1 MNKRVR
7 QTLIGVITFVTLL
20 VGFVGAASA
29 NTRYYGVDG
38 SKYQGSTLK
47 KVTPEDS
54 FGISQIGGY
63 YNGTFIPQATYQSQV
78 ASGIAMGLRMHTYIY
93 METGSNQAQTKQ
105 MLDYYLP
112 KVQTP
117 KQSIVALDY
126 ESGASADRE
135 ANTDNV
141 LYGLR
146 RVKEAGYTPV
156 LYSYKPYILS
166 HLNRQRITAEF
177 PNCLWVAAY
186 RDYSVMTRPDYNYFP
201 SMDGINMWQFTS
213 TAIAGGYDYNVDL
226 LGITLNGYK
235 NGNVEQPKSQPQAV
249 KQGQKAD
256 NTPKSAIQVGNTV
269 RVKFGVKRWANG
281 IGMPSW
287 VQSNTYKVQQ
297 VSGNR
302 LLLGGIMSWINAS
315 DVEVVSVTNNTPR
328 VTTSATYYVVRYG
341 DTLSGIASRYG
352 TSWQNLQRLNGLRNP
367 NWLSVGQRLVIRQGA
382 TQSVS
387 RVYRVQYGD
396 TLSGIAAKFGTNVY
410 NLQSKNGIRNAN
422 LIFVG
427 QTLHY

>member
-1 MNKRVR
+1 MIKLNKKW
-7 QTLIGVITFVTLL
+7 L
-20 VGFVGAASA
+20 VGLTCMVGLFLLPMNADAA
-29 NTRYYGVDG
+29 RYYGVDG
-38 SKYQGSTLK
+38 SRYQGNTLK
-47 KVTPEDS
+47 KVTSEDS
-54 FGISQIGGY
+54 FAISQIGGY

-93 METGSNQAQTKQ
+93 METGANQAQTKA

-112 KVQTP
+112 RVQTP

-126 ESGASADRE
+126 ESGASANRE

-146 RVKEAGYTPV
+146 RIKAAGYTPV

-166 HLNRQRITAEF
+166 HLDRQRITSEF
-177 PNCLWVAAY
+177 PNSLWVAAY

-235 NGNVEQPKSQPQAV
+235 KGNAERPNSETKAIQ
-249 KQGQKAD
+249 QGQKAD
-256 NTPKSAIQVGNTV
+256 NTPKSAIKVGDTV
-269 RVKFGVKRWANG
+269 RVKFGVKHWGNG

-287 VQSNTYKVQQ
+287 VQSNTYKVQE
-297 VSGNR
+297 VSGSK
-302 LLLGGIMSWINAS
+302 LLLGGIMSWINAR
-315 DVEVVSVTNNTPR
+315 DVEIVSVTNNI
-328 VTTSATYYVVRYG
+328 SSSYYIVRYG

-352 TSWQNLQRLNGLRNP
+352 TTWQNLQRLNGLNNP
-367 NWLSVGQRLVIRQGA
+367 NWIYPGQRIRVAG
-382 TQSVS
+382 TVS
-387 RVYRVQYGD
+387 AKRTYTVHYGD
-396 TLSGIAAKFGTNVY
+396 TLSGIAYRYGVNVY
-410 NLQSKNGIRNAN
+410 TLARNNRIRNIN
-422 LIFVG
+422 LIYPG
-427 QTLHY
+427 QKLSL

>member
-1 MNKRVR
+1 MP
-7 QTLIGVITFVTLL
+7 VT
-20 VGFVGAASA
+20 VNA
-29 NTRYYGVDG
+29 TRYYGVDG
-38 SKYQGSTLK
+38 SRYQGNTLK

-54 FGISQIGGY
+54 FAISQIGGY

-201 SMDGINMWQFTS
+201 SMPGINMWQFTS

-235 NGNVEQPKSQPQAV
+235 NGNAENPKSETKAIE
-249 KQGQKAD
+249 QGQKAD

-269 RVKFGVKRWANG
+269 RVKFGVKHWANG
-281 IGMPSW
+281 VGMPSW
-287 VQSNTYKVQQ
+287 VQSNTYKVQE
-297 VSGNR
+297 VSGGK
-302 LLLGGIMSWINAS
+302 LLLAGIMSWINAS
-315 DVEVVSVTNNTPR
+315 DVEIISVANSNPSVTGTI
-328 VTTSATYYVVRYG
+328 YYVVKSGDTLGGIASHYGTTWQRLQALNGLSNPNWIYPGQRLKVTGNVGAQRTYTVRYG
-341 DTLSGIASRYG
+341 DTLSSIASRYG
-352 TSWQNLQRLNGLRNP
+352 TTWQNLQRLNSLRNP
-367 NWLSVGQRLVIRQGA
+367 NWIYPGQKLNI
-382 TQSVS
+382 
-387 RVYRVQYGD
+387 
-396 TLSGIAAKFGTNVY
+396 
-410 NLQSKNGIRNAN
+410 
-422 LIFVG
+422 
-427 QTLHY
+427 

>member
-1 MNKRVR
+1 MTKLNRKWLLSL
-7 QTLIGVITFVTLL
+7 TIL
-20 VGFVGAASA
+20 VGLFLMPVTVNAA
-29 NTRYYGVDG
+29 RYYGVDG
-38 SKYQGSTLK
+38 SRYQGNTLK
-47 KVTPEDS
+47 KVTIEDS
-54 FGISQIGGY
+54 FAISQIGGY
-63 YNGTFIPQATYQSQV
+63 YNGTFIPQTTYQSQV

-93 METGSNQAQTKQ
+93 METGANQNQTKA

-135 ANTDNV
+135 ANTNNV

-235 NGNVEQPKSQPQAV
+235 NGNVEHPRSETKAIE
-249 KQGQKAD
+249 QGQKAD
-256 NTPKSAIQVGNTV
+256 NTPKSAIQVGNIV
-269 RVKFGVKRWANG
+269 RVKFGVKHWANG
-281 IGMPSW
+281 VGMPSW
-287 VQSNTYKVQQ
+287 VQSNTYKVQEI
-297 VSGNR
+297 SGSN

-315 DVEVVSVTNNTPR
+315 DVEIISVANSNPSVTG
-328 VTTSATYYVVRYG
+328 AIYYVVKSGDTLGGIASHYGTTWQRLQALNGLSNPNWIYPGQRLKVTGSVSSQRTYIVRYG
-341 DTLSGIASRYG
+341 DTLSGIAAKLG
-352 TSWQNLQRLNGLRNP
+352 TS
-367 NWLSVGQRLVIRQGA
+367 
-382 TQSVS
+382 
-387 RVYRVQYGD
+387 
-396 TLSGIAAKFGTNVY
+396 VY

>member
-1 MNKRVR
+1 MKNK
-7 QTLIGVITFVTLL
+7 IKIVIAGLACAGLFL
-20 VGFVGAASA
+20 VPISVNAA
-29 NTRYYGVDG
+29 RYYGVD
-38 SKYQGSTLK
+38 SSRYQGNTLK

-54 FGISQIGGY
+54 FAISQIGGY
-63 YNGTFIPQATYQSQV
+63 YNGTFIPQTTYQSQV

-93 METGSNQAQTKQ
+93 METGSNQVQTKQ

-117 KQSIVALDY
+117 KKSIVALDY

-186 RDYSVMTRPDYNYFP
+186 RDYSVLTRPDYNYFP
-201 SMDGINMWQFTS
+201 SMPGINMWQFTS

-235 NGNVEQPKSQPQAV
+235 NGNVEHPKSETKAIE
-249 KQGQKAD
+249 QGQKAD

-269 RVKFGVKRWANG
+269 RVKFGVKYWDNG
-281 IGMPSW
+281 VGMPSW

-302 LLLGGIMSWINAS
+302 VLLAGIMSWINVS
-315 DVEVVSVTNNTPR
+315 DVEIISVTNN
-328 VTTSATYYVVRYG
+328 SNLGASYYVVKSGDTLGRIASRYGTTWQRLQELNGLSNPNWIYPGQRLKVTVNGYDAQRAYTIRRG
-341 DTLSGIASRYG
+341 DTLSGIAC
-352 TSWQNLQRLNGLRNP
+352 RLGVSVDHLVQVNHISNP
-367 NWLSVGQRLVIRQGA
+367 NRIYVGQRLV
-382 TQSVS
+382 
-387 RVYRVQYGD
+387 Y
-396 TLSGIAAKFGTNVY
+396 
-410 NLQSKNGIRNAN
+410 
-422 LIFVG
+422 
-427 QTLHY
+427 

>member
-1 MNKRVR
+1 MVGLFLLPMNAD
-7 QTLIGVITFVTLL
+7 
-20 VGFVGAASA
+20 AA
-29 NTRYYGVDG
+29 RYYGVDG
-38 SKYQGSTLK
+38 SRYQGNTLK
-47 KVTPEDS
+47 KVTSEDS
-54 FGISQIGGY
+54 FAISQIGGY

-93 METGSNQAQTKQ
+93 METGANQAQTKA

-112 KVQTP
+112 RVQTP
-117 KQSIVALDY
+117 KGSIVALDY
-126 ESGASADRE
+126 ESGASANRE

-146 RVKEAGYTPV
+146 RIKAAGYTPV
-156 LYSYKPYILS
+156 LYSYKPYILA

-235 NGNVEQPKSQPQAV
+235 KGNAERPNSETKAIQ
-249 KQGQKAD
+249 QGQKAD
-256 NTPKSAIQVGNTV
+256 NTPKSAIKVGDTV

-281 IGMPSW
+281 VGMPSW
-287 VQSNTYKVQQ
+287 VQSNTYKVQE
-297 VSGNR
+297 VSGSK
-302 LLLGGIMSWINAS
+302 LLLGGIMSWINAR
-315 DVEVVSVTNNTPR
+315 DVEIVSVTNNI
-328 VTTSATYYVVRYG
+328 SSSYYIVRYG

-352 TSWQNLQRLNGLRNP
+352 TTWQNLQRLNGLNNP
-367 NWLSVGQRLVIRQGA
+367 NWIYPGQRL
-382 TQSVS
+382 
-387 RVYRVQYGD
+387 RVTGNASAKRTYTVRYGD
-396 TLSGIAAKFGTNVY
+396 TLSGIAYRYGVNVY
-410 NLQSKNGIRNAN
+410 TLAHNNGIRNIN
-422 LIFVG
+422 LIYPG
-427 QTLHY
+427 QKLSL

>member
-1 MNKRVR
+1 MIKLSRKLLLSLTV
-7 QTLIGVITFVTLL
+7 L
-20 VGFVGAASA
+20 VGLFLVPISVNAA
-29 NTRYYGVDG
+29 RYYGVDG
-38 SKYQGSTLK
+38 SRYQGNTLK

-54 FGISQIGGY
+54 FAISQIGGY
-63 YNGTFIPQATYQSQV
+63 YNGTFIPQTTYQSQV

-105 MLDYYLP
+105 MLDYYLS

-235 NGNVEQPKSQPQAV
+235 NGNVEHPKSETKAIE
-249 KQGQKAD
+249 QGQKAD
-256 NTPKSAIQVGNTV
+256 NTSKSAIQVGNTV
-269 RVKFGVKRWANG
+269 RVKFGVKHWANG
-281 IGMPSW
+281 VGMPSW
-287 VQSNTYKVQQ
+287 VQSNTYKVQE
-297 VSGNR
+297 VSGSK

-315 DVEVVSVTNNTPR
+315 DVEIISVANSNPSVTGTI
-328 VTTSATYYVVRYG
+328 YYVVKSGDTLGGIASRYGTTWQRLQALNGLSNPNRIYPGQRLKVTGNVGAQQTYTVRYG
-341 DTLSGIASRYG
+341 DTLSGIAAKLG
-352 TSWQNLQRLNGLRNP
+352 TS
-367 NWLSVGQRLVIRQGA
+367 
-382 TQSVS
+382 
-387 RVYRVQYGD
+387 
-396 TLSGIAAKFGTNVY
+396 VY

>member
-1 MNKRVR
+1 MTKLNRKWLLSL
-7 QTLIGVITFVTLL
+7 TIL
-20 VGFVGAASA
+20 VGLFLMPVTVNAA
-29 NTRYYGVDG
+29 RYYGVDG
-38 SKYQGSTLK
+38 SRYQGNTLK
-47 KVTPEDS
+47 KVTIEDS
-54 FGISQIGGY
+54 FAISQIGGY
-63 YNGTFIPQATYQSQV
+63 YNGTFIPQTTYQSQV

-93 METGSNQAQTKQ
+93 METGANQNQTKA

-135 ANTDNV
+135 ANTNNV

-235 NGNVEQPKSQPQAV
+235 NGNVEHPRSETKAIE
-249 KQGQKAD
+249 QGQKAD
-256 NTPKSAIQVGNTV
+256 NTPKSAIQVGNIV
-269 RVKFGVKRWANG
+269 RVKFGVKHWANG
-281 IGMPSW
+281 VGMPSW
-287 VQSNTYKVQQ
+287 VQSNTYKVQE
-297 VSGNR
+297 VSGSK

-315 DVEVVSVTNNTPR
+315 DVEIISVANSNPSVTG
-328 VTTSATYYVVRYG
+328 AIYYVVKSGDTLGGIASHYGTTWQRLQALNGLSNPNWIYPGQRLKVTGSVSSQRTYIVRYG
-341 DTLSGIASRYG
+341 DTLSGIAAKLG
-352 TSWQNLQRLNGLRNP
+352 TS
-367 NWLSVGQRLVIRQGA
+367 
-382 TQSVS
+382 
-387 RVYRVQYGD
+387 
-396 TLSGIAAKFGTNVY
+396 VY

>member
-1 MNKRVR
+1 MTKLNRKWLLSL
-7 QTLIGVITFVTLL
+7 TIL
-20 VGFVGAASA
+20 VGLFLMPVTVNAA
-29 NTRYYGVDG
+29 RYYGVDG
-38 SKYQGSTLK
+38 SRYQGNTLK
-47 KVTPEDS
+47 KVTTEDS
-54 FGISQIGGY
+54 FAISQIGGY
-63 YNGTFIPQATYQSQV
+63 YNGTFIPQTTYQSQV

-93 METGSNQAQTKQ
+93 METGANQNQTKA

-201 SMDGINMWQFTS
+201 SMPGINMWQFTS

-235 NGNVEQPKSQPQAV
+235 NGNVEHPKSETKAIE
-249 KQGQKAD
+249 QGQKAD

-269 RVKFGVKRWANG
+269 RVKFGVKHWANG
-281 IGMPSW
+281 VGMPSW
-287 VQSNTYKVQQ
+287 VQSNTYKVQE
-297 VSGNR
+297 VSGSK

-315 DVEVVSVTNNTPR
+315 DVEIISVANSNPSVTGTI
-328 VTTSATYYVVRYG
+328 YYVVKSGDTLGGIANRYGTTWQRLQVLNGLSNPNRIYPGQRLKVTGSVSSQRTYIVRYG
-341 DTLSGIASRYG
+341 DTLSGIAAKLG
-352 TSWQNLQRLNGLRNP
+352 TS
-367 NWLSVGQRLVIRQGA
+367 
-382 TQSVS
+382 
-387 RVYRVQYGD
+387 
-396 TLSGIAAKFGTNVY
+396 VY

>member
-1 MNKRVR
+1 
-7 QTLIGVITFVTLL
+7 
-20 VGFVGAASA
+20 
-29 NTRYYGVDG
+29 
-38 SKYQGSTLK
+38 
-47 KVTPEDS
+47 
-54 FGISQIGGY
+54 
-63 YNGTFIPQATYQSQV
+63 
-78 ASGIAMGLRMHTYIY
+78 
-93 METGSNQAQTKQ
+93 
-105 MLDYYLP
+105 
-112 KVQTP
+112 
-117 KQSIVALDY
+117 
-126 ESGASADRE
+126 
-135 ANTDNV
+135 
-141 LYGLR
+141 
-146 RVKEAGYTPV
+146 
-156 LYSYKPYILS
+156 
-166 HLNRQRITAEF
+166 
-177 PNCLWVAAY
+177 
-186 RDYSVMTRPDYNYFP
+186 MTRPDYNYFP

-269 RVKFGVKRWANG
+269 RVKFGVKHWANG
-281 IGMPSW
+281 VGMPSW

-315 DVEVVSVTNNTPR
+315 DVEVVSVTNNAPR

-396 TLSGIAAKFGTNVY
+396 TLSGIAAKLGTNVY

-427 QTLHY
+427 QTLRY

>member
-1 MNKRVR
+1 MIKLSRKLLLSLTV
-7 QTLIGVITFVTLL
+7 L
-20 VGFVGAASA
+20 VGLFLVPISVNAA
-29 NTRYYGVDG
+29 RYYGVDG
-38 SKYQGSTLK
+38 SRYQGNTLK

-54 FGISQIGGY
+54 FAISQIGGY
-63 YNGTFIPQATYQSQV
+63 YNGTFIPQTTYQSQV

-105 MLDYYLP
+105 MLDYYLS

-235 NGNVEQPKSQPQAV
+235 NGNVEHPKSETKAIE
-249 KQGQKAD
+249 QGQKAD
-256 NTPKSAIQVGNTV
+256 NTSKSAIQVGNTV
-269 RVKFGVKRWANG
+269 RVKFGVKHWANG
-281 IGMPSW
+281 VGMPSW
-287 VQSNTYKVQQ
+287 VQSNTYKVQE
-297 VSGNR
+297 VSGSK

-315 DVEVVSVTNNTPR
+315 DVEIISVANSNPSVTGTI
-328 VTTSATYYVVRYG
+328 YYVVKSGDTLGGIASRYGTTWQRLQVLNGLSNPNRIYPGQRLKVTGNVGTQRTYIVRYG
-341 DTLSGIASRYG
+341 DTLSGIAAKLG
-352 TSWQNLQRLNGLRNP
+352 TS
-367 NWLSVGQRLVIRQGA
+367 
-382 TQSVS
+382 
-387 RVYRVQYGD
+387 
-396 TLSGIAAKFGTNVY
+396 VY

>member
-1 MNKRVR
+1 MVG
-7 QTLIGVITFVTLL
+7 LFLVPITVN
-20 VGFVGAASA
+20 AA
-29 NTRYYGVDG
+29 RYYGVDG
-38 SKYQGSTLK
+38 SRYQGNTLK

-54 FGISQIGGY
+54 FAISQIGGY
-63 YNGTFIPQATYQSQV
+63 YNGTFIPQTTYQSQV

-105 MLDYYLP
+105 MLDYYLS

-235 NGNVEQPKSQPQAV
+235 NGNVEHPRSETKAIE
-249 KQGQKAD
+249 QGQKAD

-269 RVKFGVKRWANG
+269 RVKFGVKHWATG
-281 IGMPSW
+281 VGMPSW
-287 VQSNTYKVQQ
+287 VQSNTYKVQE
-297 VSGNR
+297 VSGSK

-315 DVEVVSVTNNTPR
+315 DVEIISVANSNPSVTG
-328 VTTSATYYVVRYG
+328 AIYYVVKSGDTLGGIASHYGTTWQRLQALNGLSNPNWIYPGQRLKVTGSVSSQRTYIVRYG
-341 DTLSGIASRYG
+341 DTLSGIATKLG
-352 TSWQNLQRLNGLRNP
+352 TS
-367 NWLSVGQRLVIRQGA
+367 
-382 TQSVS
+382 
-387 RVYRVQYGD
+387 
-396 TLSGIAAKFGTNVY
+396 VY
-410 NLQSKNGIRNAN
+410 NLQSKNSIRNAN

>member
-1 MNKRVR
+1 MIKLNKKW
-7 QTLIGVITFVTLL
+7 L
-20 VGFVGAASA
+20 VGLTCMVGLFLLPMNADAA
-29 NTRYYGVDG
+29 RYYGVDG
-38 SKYQGSTLK
+38 SRYQGNTLK
-47 KVTPEDS
+47 KVTSEDS
-54 FGISQIGGY
+54 FAISQIGGY

-93 METGSNQAQTKQ
+93 METGANQAQTKA

-112 KVQTP
+112 RVQTP
-117 KQSIVALDY
+117 KGSIVALDY
-126 ESGASADRE
+126 ESGASANRE

-146 RVKEAGYTPV
+146 RIKAAGYTPV
-156 LYSYKPYILS
+156 LYSYKPYILA

-235 NGNVEQPKSQPQAV
+235 KGNAERPNSETKAIQ
-249 KQGQKAD
+249 QGQKAD
-256 NTPKSAIQVGNTV
+256 NTPKSAIKVGDTV

-281 IGMPSW
+281 VGMPSW
-287 VQSNTYKVQQ
+287 VQSNTYKVQE
-297 VSGNR
+297 VSGSK
-302 LLLGGIMSWINAS
+302 LLLGGIMSWINAR
-315 DVEVVSVTNNTPR
+315 DVEIVSVTNNI
-328 VTTSATYYVVRYG
+328 SSSYYIVRYG

-352 TSWQNLQRLNGLRNP
+352 TTWQNLQRLNGLNNP
-367 NWLSVGQRLVIRQGA
+367 NWIYPGQRL
-382 TQSVS
+382 
-387 RVYRVQYGD
+387 RVTGNASAKRTYTVRYGD
-396 TLSGIAAKFGTNVY
+396 TLSGIAYRYGVNVY
-410 NLQSKNGIRNAN
+410 TLAHNNGIRNIN
-422 LIFVG
+422 LIYPG
-427 QTLHY
+427 QKLSL

>member
-1 MNKRVR
+1 MKNLNRKWLLSL
-7 QTLIGVITFVTLL
+7 TIL
-20 VGFVGAASA
+20 VGLFLMPVTVNAA
-29 NTRYYGVDG
+29 RYYGVDG
-38 SKYQGSTLK
+38 SRYQGNTLK

-54 FGISQIGGY
+54 FAISQIGGY
-63 YNGTFIPQATYQSQV
+63 YNGTFIPQTTYQSQV

-93 METGSNQAQTKQ
+93 METGANQNQTKQ

-201 SMDGINMWQFTS
+201 SMPGINMWQFTS

-235 NGNVEQPKSQPQAV
+235 NGNAENPKSETKAIE
-249 KQGQKAD
+249 QGQKAD
-256 NTPKSAIQVGNTV
+256 NTPKNAIQVGNTV
-269 RVKFGVKRWANG
+269 RVKFGVKHWANG
-281 IGMPSW
+281 VGMPSW
-287 VQSNTYKVQQ
+287 VQSNTYKVQE
-297 VSGNR
+297 VSGGK
-302 LLLGGIMSWINAS
+302 LLLAGIMSWINAS
-315 DVEVVSVTNNTPR
+315 DVEIISVANSNPSVTGTI
-328 VTTSATYYVVRYG
+328 YYVVKSGDTLGGIASHYGTTWQRLQALNGLSNPNWIYPGQRLKVTGNVGAQRTYTVRYG
-341 DTLSGIASRYG
+341 DTLSSIASHYG
-352 TSWQNLQRLNGLRNP
+352 
-367 NWLSVGQRLVIRQGA
+367 V
-382 TQSVS
+382 
-387 RVYRVQYGD
+387 
-396 TLSGIAAKFGTNVY
+396 NVY
-410 NLQSKNGIRNAN
+410 TLAHKNGIGNIN
-422 LIFVG
+422 LIYPG
-427 QTLHY
+427 QKLNI

>member
-1 MNKRVR
+1 MKNK
-7 QTLIGVITFVTLL
+7 IKIVIAGLACAGLFL
-20 VGFVGAASA
+20 VPISVNAA
-29 NTRYYGVDG
+29 RYYGVD
-38 SKYQGSTLK
+38 SSRYQGNTLK

-54 FGISQIGGY
+54 FAISQIGGY
-63 YNGTFIPQATYQSQV
+63 YNGTFIPQTTYQSQV

-93 METGSNQAQTKQ
+93 METGSNQVQTKQ

-117 KQSIVALDY
+117 KKSIVALDY

-186 RDYSVMTRPDYNYFP
+186 RDYSVLTRPDYNYFP
-201 SMDGINMWQFTS
+201 SMPGINMWQFTS

-235 NGNVEQPKSQPQAV
+235 NGNVEHPKSETKAIE
-249 KQGQKAD
+249 QGQKAD

-269 RVKFGVKRWANG
+269 RVKFGVKYWANG
-281 IGMPSW
+281 VGMPSW
-287 VQSNTYKVQQ
+287 VQSNTYKAQQ

-302 LLLGGIMSWINAS
+302 VLLAGIMSWINRA
-315 DVEVVSVTNNTPR
+315 DVEILQ
-328 VTTSATYYVVRYG
+328 TSAQAKQTSGSAYTVRSGDSWWSIATRHGMSMYTLAARNGRTIYSMLHPGDRLTISGQTVTATRAYTVRRG
-341 DTLSGIASRYG
+341 DTLSGISARLGVSVNSLASC
-352 TSWQNLQRLNGLRNP
+352 NHIRNI
-367 NWLSVGQRLVIRQGA
+367 NWIYIGQRLL
-382 TQSVS
+382 
-387 RVYRVQYGD
+387 Y
-396 TLSGIAAKFGTNVY
+396 
-410 NLQSKNGIRNAN
+410 
-422 LIFVG
+422 
-427 QTLHY
+427 

>member
-1 MNKRVR
+1 MKNLNRKLLLSL
-7 QTLIGVITFVTLL
+7 TIL
-20 VGFVGAASA
+20 VGLFLMPVTVNAA
-29 NTRYYGVDG
+29 RYYGVDG
-38 SKYQGSTLK
+38 SRYQGNTLK

-54 FGISQIGGY
+54 FAISQIGGY

-93 METGSNQAQTKQ
+93 METGANQAQTKQ

-201 SMDGINMWQFTS
+201 SMPGINMWQFTS

-235 NGNVEQPKSQPQAV
+235 NGNAENPKSETKAIE
-249 KQGQKAD
+249 QGQKAN

-269 RVKFGVKRWANG
+269 RVKFGVKHWANG
-281 IGMPSW
+281 VGMPSW
-287 VQSNTYKVQQ
+287 VQSNTYNVQE
-297 VSGNR
+297 VSGSK

-315 DVEVVSVTNNTPR
+315 DVEIISVANSNPSVTGTI
-328 VTTSATYYVVRYG
+328 YYVVKSGDTLGGIASRYGTTWQNLQVLNGLSNPNWIYPGQRLKVTGNVGTQRTYTVRYG
-341 DTLSGIASRYG
+341 DTLSSIASRYG
-352 TSWQNLQRLNGLRNP
+352 
-367 NWLSVGQRLVIRQGA
+367 V
-382 TQSVS
+382 
-387 RVYRVQYGD
+387 
-396 TLSGIAAKFGTNVY
+396 NVY
-410 NLQSKNGIRNAN
+410 TLAHKNRISNIN
-422 LIFVG
+422 LIYPG
-427 QTLHY
+427 QKLNI

>member
-1 MNKRVR
+1 MIKLNKKW
-7 QTLIGVITFVTLL
+7 L
-20 VGFVGAASA
+20 VGLTCMVGLFLLPMNADAA
-29 NTRYYGVDG
+29 RYYGVDG
-38 SKYQGSTLK
+38 SRYQGNTLK
-47 KVTPEDS
+47 KVTSEDS
-54 FGISQIGGY
+54 FAISQIGGY

-93 METGSNQAQTKQ
+93 METGANQVQTKQ

-112 KVQTP
+112 RVQTP

-126 ESGASADRE
+126 ESGASANRE

-146 RVKEAGYTPV
+146 RIKAAGYTPV

-166 HLNRQRITAEF
+166 HLDRQRITSEF
-177 PNCLWVAAY
+177 PNSLWVAAY

-235 NGNVEQPKSQPQAV
+235 KGNAERPNSETKAIQ
-249 KQGQKAD
+249 QGQKAD
-256 NTPKSAIQVGNTV
+256 NTPKSAIKVGDTV
-269 RVKFGVKRWANG
+269 RVKFGVKHWANG

-287 VQSNTYKVQQ
+287 VQSNTYKVQE
-297 VSGNR
+297 VSGSK
-302 LLLGGIMSWINAS
+302 LLLGGIMSWINAR
-315 DVEVVSVTNNTPR
+315 DVEIVSVTNNI
-328 VTTSATYYVVRYG
+328 SSSYYIVRYG

-352 TSWQNLQRLNGLRNP
+352 TTWQNLQRLNGLNNP
-367 NWLSVGQRLVIRQGA
+367 NWIYPGQRIRVAG
-382 TQSVS
+382 TVS
-387 RVYRVQYGD
+387 AKRTYTVHYGD
-396 TLSGIAAKFGTNVY
+396 TLSGIAYRYGVNVY
-410 NLQSKNGIRNAN
+410 TLARNNRIRNVN
-422 LIFVG
+422 LIYPG
-427 QTLHY
+427 QRLYL

>member
-1 MNKRVR
+1 MMKNLNRKLLLS
-7 QTLIGVITFVTLL
+7 LIVT
-20 VGFVGAASA
+20 VGLFLMPVTVNAA
-29 NTRYYGVDG
+29 RYYGVDG
-38 SKYQGSTLK
+38 SRYQGNTLK

-54 FGISQIGGY
+54 FAISQIGGY

-93 METGSNQAQTKQ
+93 METGANQAQTNQ

-201 SMDGINMWQFTS
+201 SMPGINIWQFTS

-235 NGNVEQPKSQPQAV
+235 NGNVEYPKSETKAIE
-249 KQGQKAD
+249 QGQKAD

-281 IGMPSW
+281 VGMPSW
-287 VQSNTYKVQQ
+287 VQSNTYKVQE
-297 VSGNR
+297 VSGSN

-315 DVEVVSVTNNTPR
+315 DVEIISVANSNPSVTGTI
-328 VTTSATYYVVRYG
+328 YYVVKSGDTLGGIASHYGTTWQRLQALNGLSNPNRIYPEQRLKVTGNVYAQRTYTVRYG
-341 DTLSGIASRYG
+341 DTLSGIAAKLG
-352 TSWQNLQRLNGLRNP
+352 TS
-367 NWLSVGQRLVIRQGA
+367 
-382 TQSVS
+382 
-387 RVYRVQYGD
+387 
-396 TLSGIAAKFGTNVY
+396 VY
-410 NLQSKNGIRNAN
+410 NLQSKNSIRNAN

>member
-1 MNKRVR
+1 
-7 QTLIGVITFVTLL
+7 
-20 VGFVGAASA
+20 
-29 NTRYYGVDG
+29 
-38 SKYQGSTLK
+38 
-47 KVTPEDS
+47 
-54 FGISQIGGY
+54 
-63 YNGTFIPQATYQSQV
+63 
-78 ASGIAMGLRMHTYIY
+78 MGLRMHTYIY
-93 METGSNQAQTKQ
+93 METGANQNQTKA

-135 ANTDNV
+135 ANTNNV

-201 SMDGINMWQFTS
+201 SMPGINMWQFTS
-213 TAIAGGYDYNVDL
+213 TAIVGGYDYNVDL

-235 NGNVEQPKSQPQAV
+235 NGNVEHPKSETKAIE
-249 KQGQKAD
+249 QGQKAD

-281 IGMPSW
+281 VGMPSW
-287 VQSNTYKVQQ
+287 VQSNTYKVQE
-297 VSGNR
+297 VSGSK

-315 DVEVVSVTNNTPR
+315 DVEIISVANSNPSVTGTI
-328 VTTSATYYVVRYG
+328 YYVVKSGDTLGGIASRYGTTWQMLQALNGLSNPNWIYPGQRLKVTGSVSSQRTYIVRYG
-341 DTLSGIASRYG
+341 DTLSGIAAKLG
-352 TSWQNLQRLNGLRNP
+352 TS
-367 NWLSVGQRLVIRQGA
+367 
-382 TQSVS
+382 
-387 RVYRVQYGD
+387 
-396 TLSGIAAKFGTNVY
+396 VY